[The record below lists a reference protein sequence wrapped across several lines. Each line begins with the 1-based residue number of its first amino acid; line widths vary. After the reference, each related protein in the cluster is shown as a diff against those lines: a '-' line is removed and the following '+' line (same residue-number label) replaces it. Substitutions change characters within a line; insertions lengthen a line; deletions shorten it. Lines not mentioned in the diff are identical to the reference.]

1 MTVVECHVIV
11 AQDGLPAAFENLK
24 ERISTWEA
32 IRTLT
37 DFKLNHVIEV
47 LHAVVPV
54 LELDCLRSLSCLRF
68 QTPVV

>member
-1 MTVVECHVIV
+1 MECHVIV

-54 LELDCLRSLSCLRF
+54 LELDC
-68 QTPVV
+68 